1 MRVLF
6 RFCYS
11 LIALGCAFVLTVVG
25 YAQYALPDAFSVGQ
39 GQPLQVGRWVSGTPT
54 GDTVSAAAVVGEGY
68 PARLTLGGVIPVKE
82 VAVTVTRQRTVLV
95 GGAPFG
101 VKLYTDGVL
110 VVGVSDIPTA
120 VGDVNPAATAGV
132 CVGDTIL
139 AVNGESVATR
149 RELSHLISGCEGRPV
164 TLRLRRDG
172 VEFSATFTPVRPV
185 GESGYR
191 AGLWV
196 RDSTAGV
203 GTMTFYDPATGMF
216 AGLGHAVCDADTGQV
231 MSLSQGEI
239 VPARIFG
246 VKKGAAGE
254 PGELSGTFDP
264 GKLGRLL
271 KNGEDGLYGT
281 LAVVPPGTRSLPVA
295 RRQQVKEGKA
305 QLITTLDGTTPS
317 VYEVVIER
325 VRYTGVSAT
334 RNMVVRVTDP
344 RLLDRTG
351 GIVQGMSGSPIVQ
364 EGKLVGAVTH
374 VLVEDPTRGYG
385 IFAETMLDTANRVVE
400 EQARNSAA

>member
-6 RFCYS
+6 RFCYG
-11 LIALGCAFVLTVVG
+11 LLALFCALTLTAVG
-25 YAQYALPDAFSVGQ
+25 YVQYALPDEFSVGHGQ
-39 GQPLQVGRWVSGTPT
+39 TLRVGEWVTGQPV
-54 GDTVSAAAVVGEGY
+54 GDTVPAAAGVGDRY
-68 PARLTLGGVIPVKE
+68 PARLTLGGLIPVKE

-95 GGAPFG
+95 GGTPFG
-101 VKLYTDGVL
+101 IKLYTDGVL
-110 VVGVSDIPTA
+110 VVGLSDIPTA
-120 VGDVNPAATAGV
+120 AGDVNPASAAGV
-132 CVGDTIL
+132 CVGDTVL
-139 AVNGESVATR
+139 AVNGESVTTR
-149 RELSHLISGCEGRPV
+149 RDMSRLVNGCEGRPV

-172 VEFSATFTPVRPV
+172 VEFTATFTPVRPV
-185 GESGYR
+185 GETGYR

-203 GTMTFYDPATGMF
+203 GTLTFYDPATGMF
-216 AGLGHAVCDADTGQV
+216 AGLGHAVCDSDTGQV
-231 MSLSQGEI
+231 MSLSQGEV

-246 VKKGAAGE
+246 VKKGTAGD

-305 QLITTLDGTTPS
+305 QLITTLDGTTPA
-317 VYEVVIER
+317 VYEVEIER

-334 RNMVVRVTDP
+334 RNMVIRVTDP
-344 RLLDRTG
+344 RLLSKTG
-351 GIVQGMSGSPIVQ
+351 GIVQGMSGSPIIQ
-364 EGKLVGAVTH
+364 NGKLIGAVTH
-374 VLVEDPTRGYG
+374 VLVDDPTKGYG
-385 IFAETMLDTANRVVE
+385 IFAENMLETAQSVAQ
-400 EQARNSAA
+400 EQLKDAS